1 MFTSFIRDAEP
12 IEIVQMTLVHAIE
25 GSSVHNHVIRDVRA
39 KRAQLQYFNMVTVLE
54 NWSHLEVQG
63 TIGLL

>member
-54 NWSHLEVQG
+54 N
-63 TIGLL
+63 